1 MGIGPDLIV
10 LPQTLPDLPK
20 ITHPN
25 IIRLYLIKTAKWF
38 MLYMPIVVPFYESNG
53 LSMKDIMILQ
63 AVYSIAIVVLE
74 IPSGYLAD
82 VIGRRKTLIIGAV
95 FGTIGFTTYS
105 LSFGFVGFLVAEVIL
120 GIGQSCISGADSAM
134 LYDSLL
140 ERGEEKKYS
149 LFEGRITGLGN
160 VAEALAGILGGLLA
174 GITLRVPYFAQ
185 TFVAFVALPAAIT
198 LVEPSRKVPL
208 IKAGFLE
215 IVRIARFALFENQ
228 PLRRNI
234 LFSAITGTATLTM
247 AWFAQPF
254 FEYTRIEIAW
264 FGLLWTSLNLTVAI
278 TSYTAHR
285 IETRLGQRKSIWII
299 ALLIPLGY
307 LALGRFH
314 LPIGLIVLY
323 LFYLVRGYATPVL
336 KDYINRVTA
345 SHIRATVL
353 SVRNFVI
360 RLLFALTG
368 PLLGWIKD
376 IYSLP
381 QALTLAGAIF
391 LFMSIITAVLFIS
404 SGKKMSQTIDYTSN
418 TNPS

>member
-1 MGIGPDLIV
+1 MGFGWEFIV
-10 LPQTLPDLPK
+10 LMQTPPDLPK

-53 LSMKDIMILQ
+53 LSMKDIMVLQ
-63 AVYSIAIVVLE
+63 ALYSIAIVVLE

-82 VIGRRKTLIIGAV
+82 VIGRRKTLILGAV
-95 FGTIGFTTYS
+95 FGTIGFATYS
-105 LSFGFVGFLVAEVIL
+105 LSHGFIGFLLAEVIL

-160 VAEALAGILGGLLA
+160 IAEAVAGILGGVLA

-185 TFVAFVALPAAIT
+185 TFVAFIALPAAIT

-208 IKAGFLE
+208 IKAGFME
-215 IVRIARFALFENQ
+215 IVRIARFALFENR

-234 LFSAITGTATLTM
+234 LFSSITGTATLTM

-254 FEYTRIEIAW
+254 FEYSRIEIAW
-264 FGLLWTSLNLTVAI
+264 FGVLWTSLNLTVAI

-285 IETRLGQRKSIWII
+285 IETRLGQRYSIWII
-299 ALLIPLGY
+299 ALLIPLCY

-314 LPIGLIVLY
+314 LPTGLVVLY
-323 LFYLVRGYATPVL
+323 LFYLVRGFATPVL

-368 PLLGWIKD
+368 PLLGWMKD
-376 IYSLP
+376 VYSLP
-381 QALTLAGAIF
+381 QALTLAGGIF
-391 LFMSIITAVLFIS
+391 MVMSIITAILFLS
-404 SGKKMSQTIDYTSN
+404 SGKEINRTSDYTSI